1 MSLCSR
7 TPCSLFGVILF
18 LFLLACAPKPTAPE
32 LTSTP
37 VLPAISAPIYA
48 QVPAT
53 PADPLVR
60 EVVALLG
67 DYDESLAG
75 AAAGLAMSWTQ
86 NAEIDAAN
94 TRWSA
99 YRAGWPH
106 PIDEVRTEV
115 VEPDGTPAALI
126 EGITPQEGVSLGIAR
141 IRHASKDYW
150 VLLRS
155 SPRIPLAAFGKEQE
169 LGTEFT
175 LHSDPTRPTPAEAVT
190 VSLAS
195 PTGMVSEGLPRVLDT
210 VGEWVMEVHGEESGL
225 LLAVPLYVGES
236 APEDAPLAVP
246 RGLPPQNGPEDLA
259 SASALSMDAIDEVRD
274 LADAPSLAVEPLLSA
289 SAREALR
296 QWMAG
301 EPISDPFT
309 RATALG
315 FGESLL
321 SELSC
326 TGASINECVDDL
338 YWSIP
343 TRVILLDPRFR
354 LAGCATNVTTTSVQ
368 GGVFSMVVELAT
380 P

>member
-1 MSLCSR
+1 ML
-7 TPCSLFGVILF
+7 PQPSLFGVLLF
-18 LFLLACAPKPTAPE
+18 LFLLACGPKPTPPA

-37 VLPAISAPIYA
+37 MLPAITAQVYA

-53 PADPLVR
+53 PTDPVVR
-60 EVVALLG
+60 EAVAALG
-67 DYDESLAG
+67 HYDESLSG

-86 NAEIDAAN
+86 SGTIDTAN

-106 PIDEVRTEV
+106 PIDLVRTEIL
-115 VEPDGTPAALI
+115 EPDGTPVTLL
-126 EGITPQEGVSLGIAR
+126 EGITPPEGASLGVAR
-141 IRHASKDYW
+141 VRHAAKDHW
-150 VLLRS
+150 VLLLS
-155 SPRIPLAAFGKEQE
+155 NPRIPLAAFGKEQV
-169 LGTEFT
+169 LGAEFT
-175 LHSDPTRPTPAEAVT
+175 LHADPNRPPPGETVT

-195 PTGMVSEGLPRVLDT
+195 PTGTVTEGLPRVLDT
-210 VGEWVMEVHGEESGL
+210 PGEWVMEIHGEESGL
-225 LLAVPLYVGES
+225 LLTVPLYVGEA

-246 RGLPPQNGPEDLA
+246 RGLPSTRPEDQA
-259 SASALSMDAIDEVRD
+259 RATALGMDAIDEVRD
-274 LADAPSLAVEPLLSA
+274 LVNAPTLIMEPLLSA

-296 QWMAG
+296 QWMAE

-309 RATALG
+309 RAAALG

-321 SELSC
+321 SEISC

-354 LAGCATNVTTTSVQ
+354 FAGCATNVTTASVQ
-368 GGVFSMVVELAT
+368 GGLVSMVVDLAT